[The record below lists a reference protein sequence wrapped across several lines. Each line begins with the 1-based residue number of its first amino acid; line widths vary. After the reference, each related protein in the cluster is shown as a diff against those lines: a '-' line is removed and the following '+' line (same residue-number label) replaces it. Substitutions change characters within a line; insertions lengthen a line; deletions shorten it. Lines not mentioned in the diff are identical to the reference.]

1 MVRIE
6 GGMFLCDI
14 NSGYCVLVSEFGATD
29 MGNIVQY
36 LVVERKVTRI
46 SSLVVRYYNPG
57 GDDM

>member
-1 MVRIE
+1 MVRTE

-14 NSGYCVLVSEFGATD
+14 NNGYCVLVSKLGGTD

-46 SSLVVRYYNPG
+46 SSLVVRF
-57 GDDM
+57 MAII